1 MAPPVLL
8 KSRKTIKAVSNMG
21 VKGIQRFRCS
31 RCPHRLTYLKG
42 EPRQEGYIVLQ
53 FGQQYC
59 TAGKKYRMFKK
70 KDPKIYPPNW
80 CPKLKKPCE
89 FPIYLLNPLETL
101 ICQGFPQIKCSSLM
115 YFPLFLPSRA
125 GTRETFY
132 SPQTT
137 LSSRRAEVR
146 LASLVAWA

>member
-21 VKGIQRFRCS
+21 TKGIQRFHCS

-80 CPKLKKPCE
+80 CPKVLH
-89 FPIYLLNPLETL
+89 
-101 ICQGFPQIKCSSLM
+101 
-115 YFPLFLPSRA
+115 SRK
-125 GTRETFY
+125 EIPY
-132 SPQTT
+132 
-137 LSSRRAEVR
+137 V
-146 LASLVAWA
+146 

>member
-21 VKGIQRFRCS
+21 AKGIQRFHCS

-89 FPIYLLNPLETL
+89 F
-101 ICQGFPQIKCSSLM
+101 
-115 YFPLFLPSRA
+115 R
-125 GTRETFY
+125 
-132 SPQTT
+132 
-137 LSSRRAEVR
+137 V
-146 LASLVAWA
+146 

>member
-21 VKGIQRFRCS
+21 AKGIQRFHCS

-89 FPIYLLNPLETL
+89 FRVYDFKDANTWYLHTL
-101 ICQGFPQIKCSSLM
+101 LK
-115 YFPLFLPSRA
+115 RK
-125 GTRETFY
+125 
-132 SPQTT
+132 SPPDGYQY
-137 LSSRRAEVR
+137 AVR
-146 LASLVAWA
+146 LSGTVNLTPSAFFSTVSYTHLTLPTNREV